1 MKAEKQL
8 NDENVYKE
16 VNFNEKLIE
25 DLTET
30 SNKIFRNLKN
40 GGFITDKELKY
51 FNFHHKRACNLGKLY
66 FLSKI
71 HKRLLNVPCWA
82 VIFNFGTPREKTSE
96 FLDSHLKMVME
107 GSWSYIK
114 DSEDL

>member
-71 HKRLLNVPCWA
+71 HKRPLNVPC
-82 VIFNFGTPREKTSE
+82 
-96 FLDSHLKMVME
+96 
-107 GSWSYIK
+107 
-114 DSEDL
+114 